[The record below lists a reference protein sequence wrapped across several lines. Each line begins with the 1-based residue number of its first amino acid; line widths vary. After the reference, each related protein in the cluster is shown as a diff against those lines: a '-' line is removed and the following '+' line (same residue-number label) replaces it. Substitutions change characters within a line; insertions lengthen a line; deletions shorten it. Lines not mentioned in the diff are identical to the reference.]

1 MNLEEF
7 LTAAEHFLRSA
18 GEARGVEVSSAARS
32 GAIRIG
38 TAKLN
43 TLSSGHG
50 HPGEL
55 YEYFSHL
62 VDALLGQGHSVLVL
76 DSFTDSFYT
85 LVLVS
90 FYTDT
95 DPHSI
100 PVPGPPEALNRTVV
114 PLLNVRVQRV
124 VFAS

>member
-7 LTAAEHFLRSA
+7 LAAAEHFLRSA
-18 GEARGVEVSSAARS
+18 GEARGVEVLSAARS

-76 DSFTDSFYT
+76 DSFSSRSTRTRTPTQFQY
-85 LVLVS
+85 L
-90 FYTDT
+90 
-95 DPHSI
+95 DPRKH
-100 PVPGPPEALNRTVV
+100 
-114 PLLNVRVQRV
+114 
-124 VFAS
+124 